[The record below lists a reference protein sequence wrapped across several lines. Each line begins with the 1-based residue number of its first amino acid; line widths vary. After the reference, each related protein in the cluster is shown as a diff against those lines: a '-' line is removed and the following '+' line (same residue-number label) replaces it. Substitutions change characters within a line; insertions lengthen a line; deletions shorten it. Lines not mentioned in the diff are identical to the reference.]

1 MDFYFFR
8 KALLMCVMSFVM
20 CSCSNEHKAKRFI
33 KDLNG
38 DQEYLFQDIDK
49 KNAYVYWESNGVYYQ
64 YDIETENS
72 LRIFEIKEGTHT
84 YIGNNCYLGG
94 VDIFYIDTYGNV
106 FRRDLRVNEE
116 VCINNNNGYRQTYVG
131 GYNHSMFFYNEYEG
145 QSCDEKLIEYN
156 IADLTTKYVTF
167 SDVSQE
173 FKEDY
178 ALSTV
183 AGHYGLLII
192 LQPKDLYFYVPS
204 YLYYYNFERE
214 DGLLRKLCQS
224 DMIRVGMAKDE
235 IVIITEKDVNTAVIY
250 NLYAN
255 VKKECPTIYGWP
267 QHRGLPSGNIIA
279 ESYNNNILCYIANDD
294 NNLISSVNLYY
305 YDGNTGEEVVIDS
318 FTQPDGKS
326 VDFVMGA
333 NERSH
338 IYTTWD
344 DSGLVFCGETDW
356 GNECA
361 LLRFDFATRKVSV
374 IDRGSEVSFTRNRF
388 KVEHHNG
395 TTSWY
400 NTDGEESEPESIVQK
415 SRDYFY
421 DMGAALGNYIN
432 DWF

>member
-1 MDFYFFR
+1 
-8 KALLMCVMSFVM
+8 
-20 CSCSNEHKAKRFI
+20 
-33 KDLNG
+33 
-38 DQEYLFQDIDK
+38 
-49 KNAYVYWESNGVYYQ
+49 
-64 YDIETENS
+64 
-72 LRIFEIKEGTHT
+72 
-84 YIGNNCYLGG
+84 
-94 VDIFYIDTYGNV
+94 
-106 FRRDLRVNEE
+106 
-116 VCINNNNGYRQTYVG
+116 
-131 GYNHSMFFYNEYEG
+131 
-145 QSCDEKLIEYN
+145 
-156 IADLTTKYVTF
+156 
-167 SDVSQE
+167 
-173 FKEDY
+173 
-178 ALSTV
+178 
-183 AGHYGLLII
+183 
-192 LQPKDLYFYVPS
+192 
-204 YLYYYNFERE
+204 
-214 DGLLRKLCQS
+214 
-224 DMIRVGMAKDE
+224 MAKDE

-400 NTDGEESEPESIVQK
+400 NTDGEESEPESIVQE
-415 SRDYFY
+415 SRGYFY
-421 DMGAALGNYIN
+421 DMGVELGNYIN